1 MVNFLNKFFQDQ
13 YKVQKYGLMFVTIL
27 CATVSLLCLAA
38 DTIIT
43 IYESKED
50 MTQLKEDSMSDG
62 MIAGALILWIP
73 GIAFNILQTLNTRA
87 EKSHELTEVIARR
100 ETEQSKSGSKNHSSG
115 RALGTITEIESD
127 PGNFGDRS
135 SSLKNPNFSS
145 STPKSRFLNPHGS
158 VD

>member
-73 GIAFNILQTLNTRA
+73 GIAFNIL
-87 EKSHELTEVIARR
+87 
-100 ETEQSKSGSKNHSSG
+100 
-115 RALGTITEIESD
+115 
-127 PGNFGDRS
+127 
-135 SSLKNPNFSS
+135 
-145 STPKSRFLNPHGS
+145 
-158 VD
+158 